1 MVPVTDAWEEDYSRR
16 GLLWGGV
23 THDLPHLPSG
33 SRVLELGCG
42 NGKTLLTMIQRGWD
56 VTALDISP
64 RAVALSRE
72 RCRIS
77 SDCEFIIADTSAF
90 PFKNTIFD
98 GVFAVHLMG
107 HLPEPDRKRVPYELF
122 RTLRPGGIIFFSDF
136 STEDFRYGSGCE
148 LESATFRRGTGII
161 THYFSRQEVLDLFSA
176 FSPVSVSIQ
185 RWKMRVRGKD
195 LVRSEIKGIFTR

>member
-23 THDLPHLPSG
+23 THDLPHLPPG

-72 RCRIS
+72 RCRS
-77 SDCEFIIADTSAF
+77 PSDCEFIIADSGTF

-98 GVFAVHLMG
+98 AVFAVHLMG

-122 RTLRPGGIIFFSDF
+122 PILRPGGIIFFSDF

-161 THYFSRQEVLDLFSA
+161 THYFSRQEVLDLFSP
-176 FSPVSVSIQ
+176 FTPVSVSIQ

>member
-23 THDLPHLPSG
+23 THDLPLLPPG

-72 RCRIS
+72 RCRSS
-77 SDCEFIIADTSAF
+77 SDGDFIIADSSVL
-90 PFKNTIFD
+90 PFKNTTFD
-98 GVFAVHLMG
+98 AVFAVHLMG
-107 HLPEPDRKRVPYELF
+107 HLPEPDRKRVPYGLF
-122 RTLRPGGIIFFSDF
+122 PTLRPGGIIFFSDF

-148 LESATFRRGTGII
+148 LEPATFRRGTGII
-161 THYFSRQEVLDLFSA
+161 THYFSRQEVLDLFSP
-176 FSPVSVSIQ
+176 FTLVSVSIQ

>member
-23 THDLPHLPSG
+23 THDLPHLPPG

-72 RCRIS
+72 RCRS
-77 SDCEFIIADTSAF
+77 PSDCEFIIADSSAF
-90 PFKNTIFD
+90 PFKNPIFD
-98 GVFAVHLMG
+98 AVFAVHLMG
-107 HLPEPDRKRVPYELF
+107 HLTEPDRKRVPYELF
-122 RTLRPGGIIFFSDF
+122 PALRPGGIIFFSDF

-161 THYFSRQEVLDLFSA
+161 THYFSHQEVLDLFSP
-176 FSPVSVSIQ
+176 FTPVSVSIQ

>member
-23 THDLPHLPSG
+23 THDLPLLPPG

-42 NGKTLLTMIQRGWD
+42 NGKTLLTMVQRGWE

-72 RCRIS
+72 RCRSS
-77 SDCEFIIADTSAF
+77 SDADFIIADSSVL
-90 PFKNTIFD
+90 PFKNTTFD
-98 GVFAVHLMG
+98 AVFAVHLMG
-107 HLPEPDRKRVPYELF
+107 HLPEPDRKRVPYGLF
-122 RTLRPGGIIFFSDF
+122 PTLRPGGIIFFSDF

-148 LESATFRRGTGII
+148 LEPATFRRGTGII
-161 THYFSRQEVLDLFSA
+161 THYFSRQEVLDLFSP
-176 FSPVSVSIQ
+176 FTPVSVSIQ

>member
-23 THDLPHLPSG
+23 THDLPLLPPG

-42 NGKTLLTMIQRGWD
+42 NGKTLLTMVQRGWE

-64 RAVALSRE
+64 RAVSLSRE
-72 RCRIS
+72 RCRSS
-77 SDCEFIIADTSAF
+77 SDSDFIIADSSVL
-90 PFKNTIFD
+90 PFKNTTFD
-98 GVFAVHLMG
+98 AVFAVHLMG
-107 HLPEPDRKRVPYELF
+107 HLPEPDRKRVPYGLF
-122 RTLRPGGIIFFSDF
+122 PTLRPGGIIFFSDF

-148 LESATFRRGTGII
+148 LEPATFRRGTGII
-161 THYFSRQEVLDLFSA
+161 THYFSRQEVLDLFSP
-176 FSPVSVSIQ
+176 FTPVSVSIQ